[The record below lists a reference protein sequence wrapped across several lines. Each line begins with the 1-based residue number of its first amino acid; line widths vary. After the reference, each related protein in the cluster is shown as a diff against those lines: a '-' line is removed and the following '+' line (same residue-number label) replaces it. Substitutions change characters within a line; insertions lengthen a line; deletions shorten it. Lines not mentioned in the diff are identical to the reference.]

1 MGGKSDSVM
10 ERVIEYCRR
19 VDREFKLKRVIL
31 FGSRSRGDFYPQSDI
46 DLLLISDEFP
56 DDWFARQTRLYFLK
70 LRQIEP
76 IGYTTDEI
84 QRMKDQG
91 NTFIENI
98 LREGK
103 EIKSVPHHGFQQL
116 SLHNLHKDESC

>member
-1 MGGKSDSVM
+1 M
-10 ERVIEYCRR
+10 ERVIEYCKR
-19 VDREFKLKRVIL
+19 VEREFKLKRVIL
-31 FGSRSRGDFYPQSDI
+31 FGSRSRGDFYPHSDI

-56 DDWFARQTRLYFLK
+56 DDWFARQARLCFLK

-84 QRMKDQG
+84 QRMRDQG

-98 LREGK
+98 LRDGEV
-103 EIKSVPHHGFQQL
+103 IKPE
-116 SLHNLHKDESC
+116 LHRMKR

>member
-1 MGGKSDSVM
+1 MEPVSSEPAVM
-10 ERVIEYCRR
+10 DRVMEYCRR

-31 FGSRSRGDFYPQSDI
+31 FGSRSRGDFYPHSDI

-56 DDWFARQTRLYFLK
+56 DDWFARQARLCFLK

-98 LREGK
+98 LREGT
-103 EIKSVPHHGFQQL
+103 EIKSEPD
-116 SLHNLHKDESC
+116 HKKR

>member
-19 VDREFKLKRVIL
+19 VDSEFKLKRVIL

-46 DLLLISDEFP
+46 DLLLISDEFS
-56 DDWFARQTRLYFLK
+56 DDWFTRQARLCFLK

-103 EIKSVPHHGFQQL
+103 EIKSGTSAPQFTIATDKIIL
-116 SLHNLHKDESC
+116 EKP

>member
-1 MGGKSDSVM
+1 M
-10 ERVIEYCRR
+10 ERVIEYCKR

-46 DLLLISDEFP
+46 DLLLISDEFS
-56 DDWFARQTRLYFLK
+56 DDWFARQARLCFLK

-103 EIKSVPHHGFQQL
+103 VIKPE
-116 SLHNLHKDESC
+116 LHRMKR